1 MSQDVEHDGNI
12 SLEQLQTNLRFNE
25 GLWRKLTA
33 IRVEGA
39 STISTHDDTTAVPDD
54 SLELVLDP
62 AKNATGS
69 AGSTLI
75 CRGSAKINSEEKLVA
90 TFRKA
95 AA

>member
-33 IRVEGA
+33 IRVEGG
-39 STISTHDDTTAVPDD
+39 STISTHDDATAVPVD

-62 AKNATGS
+62 NGTATGS
-69 AGSTLI
+69 P
-75 CRGSAKINSEEKLVA
+75 GSARIASGHAMINGEDKLVA
-90 TFRKA
+90 IFRKA